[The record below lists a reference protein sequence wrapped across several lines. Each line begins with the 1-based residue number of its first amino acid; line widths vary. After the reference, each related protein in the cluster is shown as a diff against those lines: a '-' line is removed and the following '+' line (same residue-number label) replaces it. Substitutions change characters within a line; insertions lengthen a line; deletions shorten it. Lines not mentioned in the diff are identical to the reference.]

1 MFGLLYHQPL
11 SYMGYSYPTWAEW
24 LGWGLATSSI
34 LMIPLVAII
43 TLIRTP
49 GTLRE
54 VKIKMLFLCYLFFLC
69 CAVANN
75 AD

>member
-54 VKIKMLFLCYLFFLC
+54 VKIKCFSFAIYSSCYT
-69 CAVANN
+69 VEN